1 MLISKFYF
9 INFILLSSLM
19 VVIFVSAEILD
30 VNFYMALIG
39 FFIMC

>member
-1 MLISKFYF
+1 
-9 INFILLSSLM
+9 M

-39 FFIMC
+39 FFIMCWNSIAWARL